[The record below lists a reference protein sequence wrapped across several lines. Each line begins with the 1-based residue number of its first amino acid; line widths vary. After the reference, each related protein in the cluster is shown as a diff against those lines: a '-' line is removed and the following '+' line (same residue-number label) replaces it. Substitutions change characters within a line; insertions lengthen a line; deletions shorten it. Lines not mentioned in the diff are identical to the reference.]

1 MKYFLKN
8 ISDSAIRVRS
18 MGEKISAQ
26 AGEIF
31 EVTGE
36 EFENHT
42 TLYPKFFEQTF
53 EEKEEKNDETPA
65 KKKTPAKK
73 VQSTE

>member
-1 MKYFLKN
+1 MKIFLKN

-42 TLYPKFFEQTF
+42 TLYPKFFEQVF
-53 EEKEEKNDETPA
+53 ESVEVKTDDETPETPA
-65 KKKTPAKK
+65 KKKAPVKK
-73 VQSTE
+73 